1 MIKVICDMCGK
12 EIDYNLDG
20 VNIDFNHYGSVKMNG
35 KQDEYQVCNKCAE
48 KIDLYINDSR
58 KNNLLTKN

>member
-20 VNIDFNHYGSVKMNG
+20 VNIEFNHYGIVKMN
-35 KQDEYQVCNKCAE
+35 
-48 KIDLYINDSR
+48 
-58 KNNLLTKN
+58 